1 MQNRQVVWSLE
12 ALNDFEDYIDWYL
25 KNVNVVIASDFV
37 ETITVAISNIKAN
50 NYIGRMV
57 DEIVEL
63 REYVVQKY
71 PYLISYWIKHQFT
84 IVITSFL
91 HQKMKK

>member
-71 PYLISYWIKHQFT
+71 PYLISYWIKDQFT